1 MKNVRVNSDSSVYSL
16 MMPTSRKAPSV
27 SDEKLQVVSAP
38 KAPAVRSDDQL
49 IDDFYARLTKQ
60 QLDWADSNK
69 DSTVTKSEYM
79 DSQARLA
86 KIDNR
91 VFDPAT
97 AEQYWNKLDPTGKGW
112 LDESELREGYENLLP
127 VSVGHLDANYAERL
141 RTRQG

>member
-1 MKNVRVNSDSSVYSL
+1 MRVNSDSSVYSL

-97 AEQYWNKLDPTGKGW
+97 AEQYWAARNK
-112 LDESELREGYENLLP
+112 SI
-127 VSVGHLDANYAERL
+127 
-141 RTRQG
+141 